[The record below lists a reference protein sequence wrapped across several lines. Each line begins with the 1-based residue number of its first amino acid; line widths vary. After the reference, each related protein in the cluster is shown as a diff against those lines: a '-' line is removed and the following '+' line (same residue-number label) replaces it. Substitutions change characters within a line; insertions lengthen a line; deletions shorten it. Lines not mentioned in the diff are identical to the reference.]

1 MSDNLIIS
9 RIAKRKKKHPGKEA
23 TMKKVKQSQAPLLV
37 LQVYCSTCLSELHR
51 HMGVFLFLALAA
63 NNAEIYTDK
72 MLAYRIS
79 SSSSSHM
86 DAFSAV
92 KFHGGL
98 LFLGFTQT
106 CMALAATVQ

>member
-1 MSDNLIIS
+1 
-9 RIAKRKKKHPGKEA
+9 
-23 TMKKVKQSQAPLLV
+23 MKKVQQSQAPLLV

-79 SSSSSHM
+79 SSHM
-86 DAFSAV
+86 DSFSAP
-92 KFHGGL
+92 L
-98 LFLGFTQT
+98 WAFLGGIHTDQYGVSSN
-106 CMALAATVQ
+106 TVQ